1 MEMGSTP
8 SWMLGPPVGFL
19 AGAWASAPSPSK
31 PKAVL
36 NRLMGVEPSVMRV
49 DFRPRLCSSFTW
61 KEQEAG
67 ENAVRP

>member
-1 MEMGSTP
+1 M
-8 SWMLGPPVGFL
+8 
-19 AGAWASAPSPSK
+19 AGAWASAPSPNK

-61 KEQEAG
+61 KKQEAG